1 VKPRIDD
8 DRAGSKRGE
17 SGPRGPRD
25 RVMDRRTFLG
35 ALGLLAVPL
44 AAEGQPVGK
53 VWRIGVIGFAPPTAD
68 MVGPDP
74 PYAYIKALLDGLRER
89 GYVYGQHF
97 VTEPRGAEGRPER
110 LPGLVDEL
118 VRLQVDVIVPVG
130 AALPA
135 LKQAT
140 STIPI
145 VFPGTGDPVG
155 AGYAKSLARPG
166 GNFTGLSFQV
176 LELVVKRLD
185 LLKEAVPLAGT
196 VAVIWDQASPQ
207 VWDVVNTAARERR
220 WKLLSL
226 PIRDV
231 GEAEEVVRSA
241 AKARA
246 GGVLVT
252 AGIAFDPHPRRIV
265 EPMAKYRLPA
275 MYHQRFYAQV
285 GGLASYGPDLLAIW
299 RAAAVFVDKI
309 LKGAKAADLPIE
321 QPTKIDLVINLKTAS
336 ALGLTVPQSLLRR
349 ADQVI
354 E

>member
-1 VKPRIDD
+1 
-8 DRAGSKRGE
+8 
-17 SGPRGPRD
+17 
-25 RVMDRRTFLG
+25 MDRRAFIGTLAG
-35 ALGLLAVPL
+35 GLLAAPF
-44 AAEGQPVGK
+44 AAEAQPAGK
-53 VWRIGVIGFAPPTAD
+53 VWRIGVIGFAPTTTD
-68 MVGPDP
+68 MIGPDP
-74 PYAYIKALLDGLRER
+74 KYAYIRALLDGLRER

-118 VRLQVDVIVPVG
+118 VSMQVDVIVPVS

-145 VFPGTGDPVG
+145 VVPGTGDPVG

-185 LLKEAVPLAGT
+185 LLKELVPTAGT
-196 VAVIWDQASPQ
+196 VAVVWDQVSPQ
-207 VWDVVNTAARERR
+207 VWGVLDTAARERR

-231 GEAEEVVRSA
+231 GEAEDTVRSA
-241 AKARA
+241 AKARVWGLLVNA
-246 GGVLVT
+246 GL
-252 AGIAFDPHPRRIV
+252 AFDPHPRRIV
-265 EPMAKYRLPA
+265 EPVAKYRLPA
-275 MYHQRFYAQV
+275 MYQQRFYVQV
-285 GGLASYGPDLLAIW
+285 GGLMSYGPDLLAIW

-309 LKGAKAADLPIE
+309 LKGAKPSELPFE
-321 QPTKIDLVINLKTAS
+321 QPTKIDLVINLKTAK
-336 ALGLTVPQSLLRR
+336 ALGLTISQSLLRR
-349 ADQVI
+349 ADEVI